1 MTKVIE
7 YMVISHTRRD
17 KLVED
22 VNERI
27 GLGWQPWGGL
37 QVSETTNQPISFT
50 QAMALYEPEPVR
62 ATAPMSIVKEEVKKA
77 ERNKPTAH
85 SR

>member
-1 MTKVIE
+1 MTKVIQ

-50 QAMALYEPEPVR
+50 QAMVLYKPEP
-62 ATAPMSIVKEEVKKA
+62 AQPLAKEEVKKT
-77 ERNKPTAH
+77 ESHKPTTR

>member
-1 MTKVIE
+1 MIKVIQ

-50 QAMALYEPEPVR
+50 QAMALYEPEPLR
-62 ATAPMSIVKEEVKKA
+62 APAPQPTIKEEVKKA
-77 ERNKPTAH
+77 ESHKPTTR